1 MTSVSPLHVAE
12 LWRYPVKSLAGER
25 LAETEVRLDGIP
37 GDRALYVVDA
47 RGEILSAR
55 TRPGLLAHHATI
67 GDDDAVLVDGR
78 PWDSPEVAADV
89 EAAAGPGARIVPA
102 TGPERFDILPLLVAT
117 DGAIAAFGRDH
128 RRLRPNIVLG
138 GVPGLTERAWERR
151 QVAIGDAVIVLAT
164 LRERCIVTTY
174 DPDTVEQDVGVLL
187 GIRARF
193 GGSLALNA
201 WAGRPGRI
209 AVGDPAELLDAPRP
223 VDRPLV
229 GRFVA

>member
-151 QVAIGDAVIVLAT
+151 QVGIGDAVIVLAT

-193 GGSLALNA
+193 GGSLALNG

-209 AVGDPAELLDAPRP
+209 AVGDPAELLDATRP

>member
-1 MTSVSPLHVAE
+1 
-12 LWRYPVKSLAGER
+12 
-25 LAETEVRLDGIP
+25 
-37 GDRALYVVDA
+37 
-47 RGEILSAR
+47 
-55 TRPGLLAHHATI
+55 
-67 GDDDAVLVDGR
+67 
-78 PWDSPEVAADV
+78 VAADV
-89 EAAAGPGARIVPA
+89 EAAAGPGARIVAA

-128 RRLRPNIVLG
+128 RRLRPDIVLG

-151 QVAIGDAVIVLAT
+151 QVAIGDALIVLAT

-209 AVGDPAELLDAPRP
+209 AVGDPAELLDVPRP
-223 VDRPLV
+223 VERPLV